1 MKIHW
6 LVKYYFI
13 AFLCIFL
20 LVYNI
25 ENSEPYV
32 KWSLYPKISETAVQN
47 LIEAKN
53 CEELKLL
60 YTEEYNE
67 NYETNSFGFVI
78 RKDKLSIRGLNLLKY
93 LKFYIEDIGCT

>member
-6 LVKYYFI
+6 LIKYYFI

-25 ENSEPYV
+25 ENSEPLV
-32 KWSLYPKISETAVQN
+32 KWSLYPEISESDVQS
-47 LIEAKN
+47 LINAKN
-53 CEELKLL
+53 CEELKILF
-60 YTEEYNE
+60 TAEYNA
-67 NYETNSFGFVI
+67 NYETNSLGFFI

-93 LKFYIEDIGCT
+93 LKFHIEDIGCT